1 MIKSTGGLQKI
12 LKFSMNLPN
21 VYLALFGRLDND
33 NKHPSTISEFIIQKV
48 PVIVVIPD
56 QYGYSLAVVSPN
68 S

>member
-1 MIKSTGGLQKI
+1 
-12 LKFSMNLPN
+12 MNLPN
-21 VYLALFGRLDND
+21 IYVALFGRLDND
-33 NKHPSTISEFIIQKV
+33 NKYPSIISELIIQKV